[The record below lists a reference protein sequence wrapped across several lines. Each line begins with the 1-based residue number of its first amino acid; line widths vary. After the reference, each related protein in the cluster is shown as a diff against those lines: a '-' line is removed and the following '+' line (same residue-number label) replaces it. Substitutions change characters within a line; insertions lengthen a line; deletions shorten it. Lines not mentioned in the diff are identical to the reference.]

1 MSSTRSTITFS
12 HPRVC
17 FHYVEGRTDHK
28 NKETVGIPT
37 NKQASSLQITRS
49 RTDKTRV
56 TYRTAWAVGLMKRE
70 MCVMFSAWRDE
81 RDNVEFFLEDLLD
94 LRC

>member
-1 MSSTRSTITFS
+1 M
-12 HPRVC
+12 C

-28 NKETVGIPT
+28 NKETVGLPT

-49 RTDKTRV
+49 RTDTDPSDLSNCLGC
-56 TYRTAWAVGLMKRE
+56 GLMKRE